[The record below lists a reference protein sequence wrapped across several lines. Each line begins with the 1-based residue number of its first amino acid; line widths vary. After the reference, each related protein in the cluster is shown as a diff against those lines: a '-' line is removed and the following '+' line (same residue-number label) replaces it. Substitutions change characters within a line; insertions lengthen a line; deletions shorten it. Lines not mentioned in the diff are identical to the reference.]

1 MVIHFLRRASLCLW
15 VSLLISGFGSFWI
28 LTAFQPEVG
37 ADAAPWLAAGLLVAA
52 FLVVGWTADRLGLG
66 RVQQLIRRADRA
78 EREGLRGEAERAFQS
93 ALGLLDSFLIS
104 ARARRRTLLPLAG
117 RMARHYLSETHFS
130 PAAEEFIARY
140 LWAHP
145 QDEDVAE
152 QWVRHA
158 EQQGGLQEEHQ
169 DLADRLAGAHPRHA
183 IIQRAAARLCL
194 ASERTDYGA
203 LQIYRRVCAEAG
215 GIPPEFRTEL
225 PRLFGNDERL
235 RDWHRS
241 ILPSGGSAS
250 PPPARAGTATVPAL
264 PRASERPEPS
274 VGPEIPPAAEEE
286 AAAVFCLTGEID
298 EIDEDEA
305 DARTSLLARPRR
317 GAAWLNARVRQ
328 AVAARE
334 FLRDRLQRWS
344 AGGAGWVDGI
354 RRDPRLRRALALC
367 VILGI
372 AAGGG
377 WLALNTA
384 GVFEPSS
391 TDTADADAPSA
402 SVSAPPEPF
411 ALQVAAYLKQDYAL
425 KLVDDL
431 KKKGLKA
438 YWIETTNSGKTWYQV
453 RIAGFPDPQSARE
466 FGRSLKS
473 KGLIDDFYVTG
484 ASR

>member
-15 VSLLISGFGSFWI
+15 ISLLIAGFGSFWV

-37 ADAAPWLAAGLLVAA
+37 AEAAPWLAGGLLVAV
-52 FLVVGWTADRLGLG
+52 FLAVGWAADRLGQG

-93 ALGLLDSFLIS
+93 ALGLVDSFLIS
-104 ARARRRTLLPLAG
+104 ARVRRRILLPLAG
-117 RMARHYLSETHFS
+117 RLARHYLSESHFS

-145 QDEDVAE
+145 EDEDVAE

-158 EQQGGLQEEHQ
+158 EQQGGLRDEHQ

-194 ASERTDYGA
+194 ASERSDYEA
-203 LQIYRRVCAEAG
+203 LQIYRRVCAEEG
-215 GIPPEFRTEL
+215 RIPPEFRAEL
-225 PRLFGNDERL
+225 ARLFGNDERWG
-235 RDWHRS
+235 DWSRS
-241 ILPSGGSAS
+241 IPPAGGTAS
-250 PPPARAGTATVPAL
+250 PPPAQTVIAGAPPST
-264 PRASERPEPS
+264 RASERPQPS
-274 VGPEIPPAAEEE
+274 VRSETPPAVDEED
-286 AAAVFCLTGEID
+286 AVFRLTGEVD

-305 DARTSLLARPRR
+305 DARASLLAQPRR
-317 GAAWLNARVRQ
+317 GAAWLDARVRQ
-328 AVAARE
+328 VAAARE
-334 FLRDRLQRWS
+334 FLRDRLRRWRV
-344 AGGAGWVDGI
+344 GGAGWVLAI
-354 RRDPRLRRALALC
+354 RRDPRIRQALALF

-372 AAGGG
+372 AAAGG
-377 WLALNTA
+377 WLVLNRA

-391 TDTADADAPSA
+391 TDTAGVDVPSA
-402 SVSAPPEPF
+402 PVPAPPEPF

-431 KKKGLKA
+431 KTRGLKA
-438 YWIETTNSGKTWYQV
+438 YWIETTSSGKTWYQV
-453 RIAGFPDPQSARE
+453 RIASFPDAPSARE

-473 KGLIDDFYVTG
+473 KGLIDDFYVTS

>member
-15 VSLLISGFGSFWI
+15 ISLLISGFGSFWI

-37 ADAAPWLAAGLLVAA
+37 ADAAPWLAAGLLAVV
-52 FLVVGWTADRLGLG
+52 FLAVGWTADRLGSG

-78 EREGLRGEAERAFQS
+78 EREGLRAEAEKAFQS

-104 ARARRRTLLPLAG
+104 ARVRRRILLPLAG
-117 RMARHYLSETHFS
+117 RMARHYLSESHFS
-130 PAAEEFIARY
+130 AAADDFIARY

-158 EQQGGLQEEHQ
+158 EQEGGLREEHQ
-169 DLADRLAGAHPRHA
+169 DLADRLAGAHPRHP

-215 GIPPEFRTEL
+215 RIPHEFRAEL
-225 PRLFGNDERL
+225 SRLFGNDERWGDWNGSL
-235 RDWHRS
+235 R
-241 ILPSGGSAS
+241 PSSGTAS
-250 PPPARAGTATVPAL
+250 PPPAKAVIATVPPP
-264 PRASERPEPS
+264 PRASERPEPPVRS
-274 VGPEIPPAAEEE
+274 EIPPAAEEE
-286 AAAVFCLTGEID
+286 EAVFRLTGEVD

-305 DARTSLLARPRR
+305 DAPASLLAKPRR
-317 GAAWLNARVRQ
+317 GAAWLDARVRQ
-328 AVAARE
+328 AVVVRE
-334 FLRDRLQRWS
+334 FLRNRLRRWRV
-344 AGGAGWVDGI
+344 GGAGWVHGI
-354 RRDPRLRRALALC
+354 RRDPRIRQALTLL

-372 AAGGG
+372 AAAGG
-377 WLALNTA
+377 WLSLDVA
-384 GVFEPSS
+384 GLFEPPS
-391 TDTADADAPSA
+391 TDTAGVAVSSAP
-402 SVSAPPEPF
+402 VPAPPEPF
-411 ALQVAAYLKQDYAL
+411 ALQVAAYLKQEYAL

-453 RIAGFPDPQSARE
+453 RIASFPDPQSARE
-466 FGRSLKS
+466 FGRGLKS
-473 KGLIDDFYVTG
+473 KGLIDDFYVTS